1 MKKLL
6 ILATIWLSI
15 SYTTSAAVEVSV
27 SHACFKGEKENYI
40 EFNLYIVGQSVKWL
54 QVDTTDSQAHV
65 EVSVFFKQKDKIVQ
79 FDKYAIKSPKS
90 LDPINFV
97 DVKRYGLKNGLY
109 DIEVQFKDLNK
120 AANEATYK
128 SNIIVDYDNINL
140 RQSDIQLLS
149 FFESDSLNK
158 RVGSK
163 NGVFMEALPF
173 GFYDRNLTNLSF
185 YNEIYNADQNI
196 PEDFL
201 VTYTVIKAFGSPN
214 EKPAFV
220 AHRRK
225 KPEAIITN
233 LLSFDISQ
241 LESGNY
247 RFIITI
253 RNKSNDLLGEK
264 ETFFQ
269 RSNPAFNHLDTLS
282 TTSLANEFVGPM
294 SEKDLRYS
302 VRAIMMQIPDEEVP
316 IVSEMLKKQDT
327 SAQKLFL
334 FKYWA
339 KKSAIMPEQK
349 HDEYMMT
356 AKTVDRTYGNGM
368 GFGFD
373 TDRGRIFMKYGRPT
387 DVTTVENETGAPPY
401 EIWVYDKI
409 DRNQQTN
416 VKFMFYNPS
425 LIVNGYRLLH
435 STCRGEIQNPRWK
448 SDLYRNAPS
457 NQQNGNYID
466 GTGNVGRDFNRR
478 AEQLFNDN

>member
-1 MKKLL
+1 MKRLF
-6 ILATIWLSI
+6 IFATLWFSI
-15 SYTTSAAVEVSV
+15 SYTTSAAIEVSV

-40 EFNLYIVGQSVKWL
+40 EFNLYLVGQSIKWK
-54 QVDTTDSQAHV
+54 QVDTVNSQAHV
-65 EVSVFFKQKDKIVQ
+65 EINVLFKQKDKIVQ
-79 FDKYAIKSPKS
+79 FDKYAIHSPKS

-109 DIEVQFKDLNK
+109 DIEVQLTDLNK
-120 AANEATYK
+120 PENKATYH
-128 SNIIVDYDNINL
+128 SNIIVDFDSLNL

-149 FFESDSLNK
+149 FYEIDSLNK
-158 RVGSK
+158 REGSK

-173 GFYDRNLTNLSF
+173 GFYDRNLTNLMF
-185 YNEIYNADQNI
+185 YNEIYNSDKNI
-196 PEDFL
+196 MEDFL
-201 VTYTVIKAFGSPN
+201 VSFTIIKAFGSPN

-225 KPEAIITN
+225 KAGAVVTN
-233 LLSFDISQ
+233 LLSFDIAQ

-247 RFIITI
+247 RFLVTV
-253 RNKSNDLLGEK
+253 RNKNNDLLSEK

-269 RSNPAFNHLDTLS
+269 RSNPAFNSLDTLTNAS
-282 TTSLANEFVGPM
+282 IESQFV
-294 SEKDLRYS
+294 SALNEKDLRYS
-302 VRAIMMQIPDEEVP
+302 MRAIMMQIPDEEVP
-316 IVSEMLKKQDT
+316 IVSTMIKNQDT
-327 SAQKLFL
+327 SAQKLYL

-339 KKSAIMPEQK
+339 KKSAVMPEQK
-349 HDEYMMT
+349 YDEYMMV
-356 AKTVDRTYGNGM
+356 AKTADQIYGNGM

-409 DRNQQTN
+409 ERNSQTN

-425 LIVNGYRLLH
+425 LVVNGYKLLH

-448 SDLYRNAPS
+448 SDLYRNAPA
-457 NQQNGNYID
+457 NQQTGNYLD
-466 GTGNVGRDFNRR
+466 GTGNVSRDFNRK

>member
-15 SYTTSAAVEVSV
+15 SYTASAAVEVSV

-65 EVSVFFKQKDKIVQ
+65 EVSVLFKQKDKIVQ

-173 GFYDRNLTNLSF
+173 AFYDRNLTNLSF
-185 YNEIYNADQNI
+185 YNEIYNSDQNI

-201 VTYTVIKAFGSPN
+201 VSFTVIKAFGSPN

-225 KPEAIITN
+225 KPEPIITN
-233 LLSFDISQ
+233 LLTFDITQ

-247 RFIITI
+247 RFIVTI
-253 RNKSNDLLGEK
+253 RNKNNDLLSEK

-269 RSNPAFNHLDTLS
+269 RSNPAFNALDTLS
-282 TTSLANEFVGPM
+282 ATSLSSEFVGPM

-302 VRAIMMQIPDEEVP
+302 VRAIMMQLADEEIP
-316 IVSEMLKKQDT
+316 IVSDMLKRQDT

-373 TDRGRIFMKYGRPT
+373 TDRGRIFLKYGRPT
-387 DVTTVENETGAPPY
+387 DVITVENETGAPPY
-401 EIWVYDKI
+401 EIWVYDRI
-409 DRNQQTN
+409 DKNQQTN
-416 VKFMFYNPS
+416 VKFIFYNPS
-425 LIVNGYRLLH
+425 LVVNGYRLLH

-448 SDLYRNAPS
+448 SDLYRNAPA
-457 NQQNGNYID
+457 NQQNGSYID
-466 GTGNVGRDFNRR
+466 GTGNVNRDFNRR

>member
-1 MKKLL
+1 MKRLF
-6 ILATIWLSI
+6 ILAILWLSL
-15 SYTTSAAVEVSV
+15 SYTASAAVEVSV

-40 EFNLYIVGQSVKWL
+40 EFNLYIVGQSVKWM

-65 EVSVFFKQKDKIVQ
+65 EVNVLFKQNGKTVQ

-120 AANEATYK
+120 AGNDATYK

-149 FFESDSLNK
+149 YFEADSLNK
-158 RVGSK
+158 REGSK
-163 NGVFMEALPF
+163 NGIFMEALPF
-173 GFYDRNLTNLSF
+173 GFYDRNLTSLIF
-185 YNEIYNADQNI
+185 YNEIYNTDQNI

-201 VTYTVIKAFGSPN
+201 VTCTVIKAFGSPN
-214 EKPAFV
+214 EKPSMV

-225 KPEAIITN
+225 KPATLVTN
-233 LLSFDISQ
+233 LLSFDIAQ

-247 RFIITI
+247 RFIVTI
-253 RNKSNDLLGEK
+253 RNKNNDLLSEK

-269 RSNPAFNHLDTLS
+269 RSNPTFNRLDTLS
-282 TTSLANEFVGPM
+282 SQTINQEFVGQM

-302 VRAIMMQIPDEEVP
+302 VRSIMMQIPEEEVA
-316 IVSEMLKKQDT
+316 IVSDMLKKQDT

-339 KKSAIMPEQK
+339 KKSAAMPEQAY
-349 HDEYMMT
+349 DEYMMT
-356 AKTVDRTYGNGM
+356 VKTVDRTYGNGM

-373 TDRGRIFMKYGRPT
+373 TDRGRIFLKYGRPT
-387 DVTTVENETGAPPY
+387 DIITVENETSAPPY
-401 EIWVYDKI
+401 EIWAYAQIEK
-409 DRNQQTN
+409 NQQTN
-416 VKFMFYNPS
+416 VKFIFYNPS
-425 LIVNGYRLLH
+425 LIANGYRLLH
-435 STCRGEIQNPRWK
+435 STCRGEIQNTRWK
-448 SDLYRNAPS
+448 SDLYKNAPE
-457 NQQNGNYID
+457 NQQTGSYIN
-466 GTGNVGRDFNRR
+466 GTGNVSRDFNRR